1 MNIKR
6 VPCAPDATP
15 ARLPHYST
23 VRAHHRTWAPSR
35 AAVSHTLHNTL
46 RMHDTMV
53 VKGWSVGS
61 LLSESLGGSDAQLS
75 MRTWR
80 VPKGRWIIALL
91 LENVS
96 HALRCLCE
104 GLRLLSPCY

>member
-1 MNIKR
+1 MAGAVALLPGGR
-6 VPCAPDATP
+6 MPCPDP
-15 ARLPHYST
+15 
-23 VRAHHRTWAPSR
+23 V
-35 AAVSHTLHNTL
+35 HNTA
-46 RMHDTMV
+46 HAHNTMV

-61 LLSESLGGSDAQLS
+61 LRSEALGGSGAQQLLS
-75 MRTWR
+75 TKR
-80 VPKGRWIIALL
+80 VPKRRWIIALL

>member
-35 AAVSHTLHNTL
+35 GVSVSHTYTTM
-46 RMHDTMV
+46 RMHNTMV
-53 VKGWSVGS
+53 VKGWPVGS
-61 LLSESLGGSDAQLS
+61 QRSEALGGSGAQQPMS
-75 MRTWR
+75 TKR

-96 HALRCLCE
+96 HAQRCLCE
-104 GLRLLSPCY
+104 GLMLLSPCY

>member
-1 MNIKR
+1 MR
-6 VPCAPDATP
+6 TRCYPGPTP
-15 ARLPHYST
+15 ALHSLYVHTTERGPRVGAS
-23 VRAHHRTWAPSR
+23 
-35 AAVSHTLHNTL
+35 VSHTHYTL
-46 RMHDTMV
+46 RMHNTMV

-61 LLSESLGGSDAQLS
+61 LLSETLGGSDALLPV
-75 MRTWR
+75 RTKR

-91 LENVS
+91 LEDAS